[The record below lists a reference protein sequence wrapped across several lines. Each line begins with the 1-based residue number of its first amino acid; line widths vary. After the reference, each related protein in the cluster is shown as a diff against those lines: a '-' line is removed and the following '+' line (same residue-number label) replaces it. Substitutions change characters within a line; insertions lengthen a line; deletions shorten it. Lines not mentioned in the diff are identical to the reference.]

1 MHKHTFFD
9 INIIYLKIVIISMA
23 NYQQYFNN
31 QNYKLCNIHN
41 NTSNDNTTII
51 IGVRETNYKDKKNFK
66 II

>member
-1 MHKHTFFD
+1 
-9 INIIYLKIVIISMA
+9 MA

-51 IGVRETNYKDKKNFK
+51 IGVRETNYKDKKISK
-66 II
+66 